1 MVAVVGTSQS
11 SFFEPMAM
19 MRSLLVLFLVVGLWR
34 PVHAEVVVVRDSI
47 GPDSSATDGMGG
59 GSTAHN
65 GAIWT
70 SPGMVFNMPQDG
82 YVSQAKFV
90 IFAVDQTLS
99 QPENDLADILGYPM
113 NVHIWTDGALG
124 GADSFG
130 QNPQLDL
137 STPGHIYSEV
147 NSQTQSFITVQAFG
161 ETGPVGDPD
170 LFTTFLVTVDLS
182 SFDIQLQGGEEYVMG
197 LIHNNAV
204 NFITG
209 GGTYRVSGSTFTGFE
224 DVYMES
230 IQVGTIPP
238 PGYLVSQHG
247 FSFEQYAGS
256 LSIENGDH
264 DVSQVINGNDF
275 FEWQKGNS
283 AKPLSAFDLNA
294 WVLNYGEDFTVAA
307 ATATV
312 PEPSS
317 LLLTILGAILASGN
331 CRRR

>member
-1 MVAVVGTSQS
+1 MN
-11 SFFEPMAM
+11 M
-19 MRSLLVLFLVVGLWR
+19 MRSLLCLLLGFMLSQSVY
-34 PVHAEVVVVRDSI
+34 AEVVVVRDSI

-65 GAIWT
+65 GSIWT
-70 SPGMVFNMPQDG
+70 SPGMVFTMPQSG
-82 YVSQAKFV
+82 FLNQAKFV
-90 IFAVDQTLS
+90 IFAIDQTLS

-113 NVHIWTDGALG
+113 NLHLWTDGVTG
-124 GADSFG
+124 GADSFE
-130 QNPQLDL
+130 QNPELDL
-137 STPGHIYSEV
+137 STPGHIFSEV
-147 NSQTQSFITVQAFG
+147 NTQSQSFITVQAFG

-170 LFTTFLVTVDLS
+170 LFITFLVTVDLS

-209 GGTYRVSGSTFTGFE
+209 GGTYRVSGSSFTGFE

-247 FSFEQYAGS
+247 FSFEQYAGH

-264 DVSQVINGNDF
+264 DNSQVVNGNDF
-275 FEWQKGNS
+275 LDWQKGNS

-294 WVLNYGEDFTVAA
+294 WMLNLGEDFTVAA
-307 ATATV
+307 ASSTV
-312 PEPSS
+312 PEPSGI
-317 LLLTILGAILASGN
+317 LLTILGVFLASSKCG
-331 CRRR
+331 RR